1 MVGRERTATRNNPNA
16 GDLRAVHRTPCARA
30 RSCEV
35 EPVQRRT
42 RSAPSPLVGR
52 GVMRRDN
59 DGATCDG
66 IALPPPPTPPH
77 KGGGERTEY
86 AAPAWFKH
94 KRRWY
99 RASAYLMNAL
109 L

>member
-30 RSCEV
+30 GSCEV

-42 RSAPSPLVGR
+42 RSAPSPLWGGVGR

-77 KGGGERTEY
+77 KGEGS
-86 AAPAWFKH
+86 APST
-94 KRRWY
+94 RRPHG
-99 RASAYLMNAL
+99 SSTNEDV
-109 L
+109 